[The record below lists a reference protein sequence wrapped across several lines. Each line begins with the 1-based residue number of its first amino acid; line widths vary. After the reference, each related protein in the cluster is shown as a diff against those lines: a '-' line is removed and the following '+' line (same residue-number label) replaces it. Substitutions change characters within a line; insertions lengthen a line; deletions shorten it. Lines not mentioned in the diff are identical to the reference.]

1 MGNEPKGVKKY
12 ESVLKD
18 ICNVGD
24 LYYLRG
30 REWEGCIGVACI
42 LSYMDGVPATV
53 SSMAKHLGFSPFKR
67 SLEIAFERLKV
78 NGVFGSEHNI
88 RQDIVLKGE
97 KSNFNLKNKFVDPK
111 HLPELA
117 WCSIAGIASGYIGLK
132 EQKRKKIEEPVV
144 VIEK

>member
-1 MGNEPKGVKKY
+1 MGNESKGIKKY

-42 LSYMDGVPATV
+42 LAYMDGVPATV

-67 SLEIAFERLKV
+67 SLESAFERLKV
-78 NGVFGSEHNI
+78 NGVFGSEYNV
-88 RQDIVLKGE
+88 RQDTVLKGE
-97 KSNFNLKNKFVDPK
+97 KGNFNLRNKFVDSK

-132 EQKRKKIEEPVV
+132 EQKRKKIEETVV